1 MKNMIILYLEENLEV
16 NEDGLIETIQLVAQ
30 SYPHKI
36 KHEHVKVERFSIR
49 LEEGRGETFRG

>member
-30 SYPHKI
+30 SYPYKI